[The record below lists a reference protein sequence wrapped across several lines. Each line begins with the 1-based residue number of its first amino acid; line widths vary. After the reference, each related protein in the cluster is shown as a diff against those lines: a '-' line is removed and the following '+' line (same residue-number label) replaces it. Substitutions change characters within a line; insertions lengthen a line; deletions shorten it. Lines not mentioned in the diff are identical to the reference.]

1 MGPYPVGVA
10 RPAVSALRRLGA
22 PGVCDGRRLEAIV
35 SEYWGKRLH
44 LDSGCG
50 RHHLF
55 RGAPDTARGQPAG
68 NRGPIHLRARR
79 GAARRC
85 ATVAG
90 SLRGRRRGFDQIA
103 GAQTGELRPQ
113 LQRIQGHRNVL
124 PAALGS
130 TGGCTRPYAAGVGL
144 RNALLGGSGGA
155 ATQALRGSGGT
166 GRRGLRTRG
175 SAAYRLLLAER
186 VVLVVT
192 CVDRSIGRA
201 AIGPARGPIARLT
214 AAFVRGPAPQN
225 CSVRMVQA
233 QARAG
238 QYRDAIPTNSPA
250 LVRRRR
256 AGGERVGRNRTGCN
270 RTGRNRTAR
279 NRTGRNHA
287 VRVAT
292 AAGPAAAVRQAAMSL
307 PCSKDRTTAS
317 R

>member
-1 MGPYPVGVA
+1 MGPYPVTRPVA
-10 RPAVSALRRLGA
+10 RPAVSALPRLGA
-22 PGVCDGRRLEAIV
+22 PGVCDGRQLEAIV

-50 RHHLF
+50 RHHVF
-55 RGAPDTARGQPAG
+55 RGAPDTARGQSTG

-90 SLRGRRRGFDQIA
+90 SLRGRRRGFDQVA

-144 RNALLGGSGGA
+144 RNALLGGSGSA

-186 VVLVVT
+186 VVLIVT

-201 AIGPARGPIARLT
+201 AIGSAHGPIARLT

-233 QARAG
+233 QARAD
-238 QYRDAIPTNSPA
+238 QYRDDDTNEFSCFGSTKTCW
-250 LVRRRR
+250 RRTRR
-256 AGGERVGRNRTGCN
+256 PQSHRLQPYRT
-270 RTGRNRTAR
+270 
-279 NRTGRNHA
+279 
-287 VRVAT
+287 
-292 AAGPAAAVRQAAMSL
+292 
-307 PCSKDRTTAS
+307 
-317 R
+317 